1 MRGGEVTEI
10 RANRRRSWRRARRD
24 EDANDVVLVTEGH
37 EGSRPALNPSFRVLD
52 RVGRGAVAEA
62 DEALVGRDVA
72 GGSRVYLRLQ
82 GGSCRPCRLG
92 PLRRATGR
100 LCAYARL
107 TSLARAAAADQQR
120 RSEYEYQNTDRHR
133 YRSSRWLPERLL
145 NAYAGR
151 PPEQD
156 LPRPPLWTTSRS
168 SPSDASSTTTAI
180 VKSSGSVVASLSERS
195 RARRA
200 KSHPGGRRIPLGT
213 IRPSPCPSAT

>member
-62 DEALVGRDVA
+62 DEDLVVRNVA

-82 GGSCRPCRLG
+82 GRSCRPCRLG
-92 PLRRATGR
+92 PLSRATGR
-100 LCAYARL
+100 LCAYARR

-145 NAYAGR
+145 NAHAGR
-151 PPEQD
+151 PPEQE
-156 LPRPPLWTTSRS
+156 
-168 SPSDASSTTTAI
+168 SPAASLVCPS
-180 VKSSGSVVASLSERS
+180 SSGSAER
-195 RARRA
+195 RWGR
-200 KSHPGGRRIPLGT
+200 SH
-213 IRPSPCPSAT
+213 